1 MTVDSATKNKD
12 ETEEG
17 LMQTFVRQLA
27 IATLIVAA
35 ILWGNPA
42 SVPGAD
48 PLIGTWKLDPA
59 KSKYSPGPP
68 SKSITVRFEATG
80 EGIKVTSDVV
90 SASDKASH
98 TEYTG
103 NYDGKDYPITGA
115 ETGADTVSLKRIDAH
130 TTERIDK
137 KGGKVVMTFTR
148 KVSRDGKTLTVTIK
162 GTNPQG
168 QRVNNVVVF
177 VKQP

>member
-1 MTVDSATKNKD
+1 
-12 ETEEG
+12 
-17 LMQTFVRQLA
+17 MQTLA
-27 IATLIVAA
+27 RRLALTTLILGA

-42 SVPGAD
+42 SVLGAD
-48 PLIGTWKLDPA
+48 PLIGTWKLDAA
-59 KSKYSPGPP
+59 KSKFSPGPP
-68 SKSITVRFEATG
+68 SKSITVRFEPAG
-80 EGIKVTSDVV
+80 EGVKVTADVV

-103 NYDGKDYPITGA
+103 NYDGKDYPITGS

-130 TTERIDK
+130 TTERVDK

-162 GTNPQG
+162 GMNSQG